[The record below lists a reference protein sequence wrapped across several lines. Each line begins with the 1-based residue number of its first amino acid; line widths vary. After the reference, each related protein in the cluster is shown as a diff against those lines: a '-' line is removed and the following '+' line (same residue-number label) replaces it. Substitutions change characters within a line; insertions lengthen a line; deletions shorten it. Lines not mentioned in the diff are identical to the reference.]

1 MSYSSTLSNTT
12 NSWCSSAD
20 WETVV
25 KVWFYT
31 SIATSVSAFA
41 GNVLVIWVV
50 YKAVMLRSTSN
61 YFIVNM
67 AISDMFLPAVNLFIV
82 IFFDRKEPGNLSGPV
97 GTVLCKFLSFFFYLS
112 YGVSMFS
119 LVVVTVGR
127 FYAVV
132 FPMRA
137 RVQNRR
143 TRVTLLICSWLISTA
158 MSSPE
163 LMFRSFNSQTHSC
176 NRRMSNEQLHTY
188 FSISISLFFFVP
200 LIIMV
205 VLYSVI
211 IVQFR
216 RQKIPGNFN
225 CPQTLIRR
233 RQ

>member
-1 MSYSSTLSNTT
+1 MSYNSTLSNTT

-25 KVWFYT
+25 KVWSYT

-50 YKAVMLRSTSN
+50 YKAVMLRTTSN

-82 IFFDRKEPGNLSGPV
+82 IFFDRKKPGNLSGPV

-112 YGVSMFS
+112 YGASMFR

-143 TRVTLLICSWLISTA
+143 TRVMLLICS
-158 MSSPE
+158 
-163 LMFRSFNSQTHSC
+163 
-176 NRRMSNEQLHTY
+176 
-188 FSISISLFFFVP
+188 
-200 LIIMV
+200 
-205 VLYSVI
+205 
-211 IVQFR
+211 
-216 RQKIPGNFN
+216 
-225 CPQTLIRR
+225 
-233 RQ
+233 